1 MSDVF
6 QTDAVP
12 PALAATFQ
20 ERMLALRTRFVERSR
35 EDGATIAALRARFE
49 GGEAMEGDLARQM
62 QRTVHGLSGAAGVF
76 GFDAVSE
83 AAHRVERCLR
93 RLEGAVEDPRPFL
106 NALEDELRDLWAR
119 EGVA

>member
-12 PALAATFQ
+12 ADQAATFQ
-20 ERMLALRTRFVERSR
+20 ERMLALRVRFVDRSR
-35 EDGATIAALRARFE
+35 QDGATIAALRARLE
-49 GGEAMEGDLARQM
+49 GGEALDGDLARQM

-93 RLEGAVEDPRPFL
+93 RLEGAIEDPRPFL
-106 NALEDELRDLWAR
+106 DALEAELRDLWAR
-119 EGVA
+119 EGDA